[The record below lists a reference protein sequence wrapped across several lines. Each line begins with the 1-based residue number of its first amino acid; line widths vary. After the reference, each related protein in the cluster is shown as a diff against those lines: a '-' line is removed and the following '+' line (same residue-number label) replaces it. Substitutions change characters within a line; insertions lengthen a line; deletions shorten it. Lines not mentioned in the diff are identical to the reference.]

1 MNINEFNRLLA
12 QKRREL
18 DNLIRRK
25 MPEKVGKM
33 AKAHYQDN
41 IRVRQG
47 FQNGGITPYPATR
60 RKQSGSNSAAANYGA
75 LLSSKKHLYNSIKYT
90 PSDYRVR
97 VANDLKYAPVHN
109 WGGTVQV
116 TPRMR
121 RYFWYRYI
129 STPGKKK
136 GKKTVESDEQK
147 KWKALALSAKKKSA
161 FVIPQRQFLG
171 KSRELE
177 DQIWQTLDN
186 EVRSVIHKS

>member
-1 MNINEFNRLLA
+1 LNLNEFTHLLA

-18 DNLIRRK
+18 DNLMRRK
-25 MPEKVGKM
+25 LPKQVGAM

-47 FQNGGITPYPATR
+47 FQNGGITPYPKTR
-60 RKQSGSNSAAANYGA
+60 RQMSGSTAAAANYGA
-75 LLSSKKHLYNSIKYT
+75 LLSSKKHLYSSIKYT
-90 PSDYRVR
+90 PSDYRVV
-97 VANDLKYAPVHN
+97 VANDLKYAPIHN
-109 WGGTVQV
+109 WGGTIPI

-121 RYFWYRYI
+121 KYFWYKYI

-147 KWKALALSAKKKSA
+147 KWKALALSAKKKST

-171 KSRELE
+171 ESKELNEQIRQKIETESRNIL
-177 DQIWQTLDN
+177 N
-186 EVRSVIHKS
+186 K